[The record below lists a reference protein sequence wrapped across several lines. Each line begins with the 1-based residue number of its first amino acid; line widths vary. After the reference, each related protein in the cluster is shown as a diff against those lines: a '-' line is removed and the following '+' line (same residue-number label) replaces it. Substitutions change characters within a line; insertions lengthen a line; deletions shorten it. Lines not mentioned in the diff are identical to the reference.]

1 MGTRRNMV
9 FGFTGYA
16 MIMMVLVG
24 IFSFFAGLVGML
36 ENEIYREPPDYIFN
50 LGVVGWGIVQ
60 MAIGALL
67 VVAAVMMIFGVVWAR
82 AVGVAFATISAVI
95 NFLAIPYYPIW
106 SILVLALDIGVIW
119 ALTMHGRDIIGDDD

>member
-1 MGTRRNMV
+1 MESRRNMV

-16 MIMMVLVG
+16 MIMMVLIG
-24 IFSFFAGLVGML
+24 IFSFFAGLVGIF
-36 ENEIYREPPDYIFN
+36 ENELYREPPDYLFN

-67 VVAAVMMIFGVVWAR
+67 IAAAFMMIFGVVWAR
-82 AVGVAFATISAVI
+82 VVGVAFATISAVI

-106 SILVLALDIGVIW
+106 SLMVLALDIGVIW